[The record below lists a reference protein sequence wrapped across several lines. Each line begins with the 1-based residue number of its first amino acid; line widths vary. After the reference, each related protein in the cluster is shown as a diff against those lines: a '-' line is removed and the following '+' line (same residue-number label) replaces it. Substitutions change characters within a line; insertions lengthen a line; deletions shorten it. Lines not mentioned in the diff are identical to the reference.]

1 MTIIGKE
8 DYIMNKLKVDKVMVV
23 KGLGMLMTIGG
34 MIAANWSGKK
44 ETDQTLA
51 KLVEEKLQS
60 DK

>member
-1 MTIIGKE
+1 MS
-8 DYIMNKLKVDKVMVV
+8 KLNIDKVMVV
-23 KGLGMLMTIGG
+23 KVAGMLMTIGG
-34 MIAANWSGKK
+34 MVAANWSGKK